1 MGSRCF
7 NKRLVSPLPSL
18 SPSPSLPRLLSSRGQ
33 TGQLRRHRLFA
44 SEKQSF
50 FSLRRSARPRPPVL
64 PPICPFICRA
74 GESAALAP
82 TLHLQTSVAVSRPR
96 PFLRWEGGRRRAE
109 GGGESGEGAAT
120 PRPTQPQRVRS
131 LNQIMTGNFSR
142 PDKTSFAGNLEQ
154 AEVFR

>member
-50 FSLRRSARPRPPVL
+50 FSPPVRPSARP
-64 PPICPFICRA
+64 
-74 GESAALAP
+74 SA
-82 TLHLQTSVAVSRPR
+82 HLSVHLSGGRVRRPR
-96 PFLRWEGGRRRAE
+96 PNFTSPDLCRRFPPPAIFAVGRRKAE

-131 LNQIMTGNFSR
+131 LKQIMTGNFSR

-154 AEVFR
+154 AGVFR